1 MDQIE
6 TADLPRRLVSSVA
19 RAAEVLALF
28 ARSEQ
33 PDLGVTEIA
42 NELDLAKAVV
52 HRILATLTACGFVE
66 SPGESRRYRLG
77 PMSLSLGLAYLE
89 RLDVRALARPVI
101 QDLSTRTNETATLSL
116 RSGDERM
123 YVDQVTPNR
132 EVKMTVVLGRAFP
145 LHAGS
150 SSKAFLA
157 FLSEET
163 RTDYLERRQLTA
175 LTDRTHTDAATLAHD
190 LETIRSRGYAI
201 SFGERQAGAASVAAP
216 VLNHEGLPEAV
227 ISVCGPLERFRE
239 QVELVATPLLEATL
253 KLSEQFGYRPAVTR

>member
-1 MDQIE
+1 MDQDE
-6 TADLPRRLVSSVA
+6 AADLPRRLVSSVA

-28 ARSEQ
+28 TRSQQ

-42 NELDLAKAVV
+42 NQLGLAKAVV
-52 HRILATLTACGFVE
+52 HRILTTLTACGFVE

-77 PMSLSLGLAYLE
+77 AMSLSLGLAYLE

-101 QDLSTRTNETATLSL
+101 QELSTRTNETATLSL

-132 EVKMTVVLGRAFP
+132 EVKMTVVLGRGFP
-145 LHAGS
+145 LHAGG

-157 FLSEET
+157 FLPQET
-163 RTDYLERRQLTA
+163 RDDYLERRQLAA
-175 LTDRTHTDAATLAHD
+175 LTDRTHTDAATLIHD
-190 LETIRSRGYAI
+190 LEEIRSRGYAI

-216 VLNHEGLPEAV
+216 VFNHDGLPEAV

-239 QVELVATPLLEATL
+239 QVELVAPPLLEATL
-253 KLSEQFGYRPAVTR
+253 RLSEQFGYRPSAAR